1 MRGAREVKFYVGLH
15 QPSDARHFEQACISI
30 NRLLTR
36 RQAITARLLVDS
48 GAFSEL
54 SIHGRYRHAPSVY
67 ADQLRRLGG
76 VAAIDVVVAQDYMC
90 EPWIVAK
97 TGLSVAEHQRLTIE
111 RYDALM
117 AEGLPY
123 LVMPVLQGYMPH
135 EYQAHVRAYGDRL
148 KPGMWVGVGS
158 ICKRNGDPAGVRRVL
173 RAIREVRPDLELHG
187 FGLKITT
194 LSRHRGQAGQRRQH
208 GVVIPCPQAGPIGQ

>member
-15 QPSDARHFEQACISI
+15 QPSDAKHFEQACISI

-97 TGLSVAEHQRLTIE
+97 TGLSV
-111 RYDALM
+111 
-117 AEGLPY
+117 
-123 LVMPVLQGYMPH
+123 
-135 EYQAHVRAYGDRL
+135 
-148 KPGMWVGVGS
+148 GVGS

-173 RAIREVRPDLELHG
+173 RAIREARPDLELHG

-194 LSRHRGQAGQRRQH
+194 LR
-208 GVVIPCPQAGPIGQ
+208 CPDIVDRLASADSMAWSYHARKQGRSANDWREAKQFERAIYGGN